1 MPDGAITF
9 RTDLDNAKLEKD
21 LAKITAKIMEAE
33 KKLSEKKSSQ
43 SAIKAELT
51 SAKEEAKKTEDAIKQ
66 IQTRISELR
75 DTGDMAGI
83 KNPVGLSEAQA
94 ELKQQEAI
102 LRTQDNEVAQLDR
115 QYTKITDSVIES
127 TNSLSEMETKAGELT
142 NQIARA
148 SSKTSAFDGALGGV
162 NKRLDNLSSRIS
174 RLVSRVLVFSVFTSA
189 LRSMRTWLG
198 NVIKT
203 NDEATVAM
211 ARLKGALLTMAQPIV
226 DFIVPAFTLLCN
238 IFTRVITLISKLLS
252 TIFGGSF
259 SAAKKSAEALS
270 KEQKA
275 IEDVGGA
282 AKEAGKYLAGFD
294 ELNVMPDNSQNSGG
308 GGISADASAPDFNFD
323 TGMLTQ
329 KLDEIAVYV
338 AGALLALGAVLAFT
352 GANIPLGL
360 GLMAIGALTLA
371 AEIKENWNAMDDGVQ
386 NAIDSVILILG
397 MAGLVIGA
405 ILAFTGANVPLGIG
419 LMVVSAA
426 ALAAEA
432 ALNWETISTA
442 LQGPI
447 GTVVTLVSSA
457 LLVLGAILA
466 FTGAALPLG
475 IGLMAVGVVGLAT
488 AVSINWNTIIA
499 SLQGPLG
506 TVAALVSGALLV
518 LGAILAFTGAALPL
532 GIGLIAVG
540 AIGLTA
546 TVRANWDTI
555 VTALQGPIGVITGIV
570 SAALLV
576 LGVILLLTGAGIP
589 LGLGLIAAG
598 AVGLGTAIAV
608 NWDFIVDKIKGVW
621 QAIKDFWNGKIVPG
635 LRAVGEF
642 VGKIFDG
649 IWNGIKTAINWVL
662 GGINGLMSGI
672 TNGINF
678 VIRALNKLHFDIPDW
693 IPGIGGKTFG
703 FNIPEI
709 KAWQIPLLAK
719 GAVIPPNAPFAAVLG
734 DQRHGTNVEAPLD
747 TIKQAVAEVL
757 RGNSGGNPN
766 VHVTIVLDSV
776 DGKKLFDAMV
786 KQNNA
791 VVRATG
797 TSPLKV

>member
-1 MPDGAITF
+1 
-9 RTDLDNAKLEKD
+9 
-21 LAKITAKIMEAE
+21 
-33 KKLSEKKSSQ
+33 
-43 SAIKAELT
+43 
-51 SAKEEAKKTEDAIKQ
+51 
-66 IQTRISELR
+66 
-75 DTGDMAGI
+75 
-83 KNPVGLSEAQA
+83 
-94 ELKQQEAI
+94 
-102 LRTQDNEVAQLDR
+102 
-115 QYTKITDSVIES
+115 
-127 TNSLSEMETKAGELT
+127 
-142 NQIARA
+142 
-148 SSKTSAFDGALGGV
+148 
-162 NKRLDNLSSRIS
+162 
-174 RLVSRVLVFSVFTSA
+174 
-189 LRSMRTWLG
+189 MR
-198 NVIKT
+198 
-203 NDEATVAM
+203 
-211 ARLKGALLTMAQPIV
+211 R
-226 DFIVPAFTLLCN
+226 
-238 IFTRVITLISKLLS
+238 
-252 TIFGGSF
+252 
-259 SAAKKSAEALS
+259 
-270 KEQKA
+270 
-275 IEDVGGA
+275 
-282 AKEAGKYLAGFD
+282 
-294 ELNVMPDNSQNSGG
+294 
-308 GGISADASAPDFNFD
+308 APDFNFD

-457 LLVLGAILA
+457 YLILGAILA

-621 QAIKDFWNGKIVPG
+621 QAIKDFWNGKIVP
-635 LRAVGEF
+635 VGE
-642 VGKIFDG
+642 
-649 IWNGIKTAINWVL
+649 
-662 GGINGLMSGI
+662 
-672 TNGINF
+672 
-678 VIRALNKLHFDIPDW
+678 
-693 IPGIGGKTFG
+693 
-703 FNIPEI
+703 
-709 KAWQIPLLAK
+709 LLA
-719 GAVIPPNAPFAAVLG
+719 NSLG
-734 DQRHGTNVEAPLD
+734 KYL
-747 TIKQAVAEVL
+747 
-757 RGNSGGNPN
+757 
-766 VHVTIVLDSV
+766 
-776 DGKKLFDAMV
+776 MV
-786 KQNNA
+786 FGMA
-791 VVRATG
+791 
-797 TSPLKV
+797 